1 MSQDAYSIQPIRTE
15 ADYHV
20 ALKQVEPYFDDE
32 PDPDSDAGAHFEALI
47 TLIAAYEAKH
57 FLVDPPDAVEA
68 IKFRMEQQGLT
79 ARDLEPMIG
88 SRGRVSEVLNRKR
101 PLSMAMVW
109 RLHQGL
115 GIAAES
121 LIRPRGNHEPL
132 VPGGA

>member
-1 MSQDAYSIQPIRTE
+1 MSQDAYSIRPIRTE
-15 ADYHV
+15 ADYHA
-20 ALKQVEPYFDDE
+20 ALKQVEGYFDNEPE
-32 PDPDSDAGAHFEALI
+32 PDSEAGAHFEALI
-47 TLIAAYEAKH
+47 TSISAHEAKQYPI
-57 FLVDPPDAVEA
+57 DPPDAVEA

-115 GIAAES
+115 GIPAES
-121 LIRPRGNHEPL
+121 LIRPRGS
-132 VPGGA
+132 